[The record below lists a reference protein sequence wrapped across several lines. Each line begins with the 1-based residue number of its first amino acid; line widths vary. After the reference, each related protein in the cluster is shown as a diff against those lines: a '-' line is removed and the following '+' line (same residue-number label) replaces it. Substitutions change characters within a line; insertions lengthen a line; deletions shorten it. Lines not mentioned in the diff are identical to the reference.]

1 MTHKLKLIY
10 IYMQHYQTKE
20 SQDLQT
26 ICSYITSILPSPP
39 LRVGQLFGSFTRRAP
54 FFFLA
59 DFFF

>member
-1 MTHKLKLIY
+1 
-10 IYMQHYQTKE
+10 MQHYQTKE